1 MRAPS
6 IPLLLLVLITLSPSP
21 HGRAGSPAP
30 LGRLLANYYPGMG
43 AADTAIIIIYLKDK
57 GDNGRAALLA
67 AADLISPKAIARRS
81 KVRAP
86 GRIVDESDYPVEP
99 SYIGAIS
106 GRVSR
111 ARHALKWF
119 NAVSAEATKEQIDGL
134 RLLPFVREIDL
145 VGRWRKRP
153 GPEEAA
159 PKVADESDRVSGTA
173 AHLLDYGAS
182 LTQNQ
187 LIDVPEVHDLGIFGA
202 GVTVGVFDNGFRLL
216 THQSFDSMNIV
227 AQYDFVDHKVSVV
240 PLNPSPVFGSH
251 GVNTL
256 STVGGYRPGQ
266 LIGPAFRADYI
277 LARTEND
284 SSETP
289 VEEDNWAAAIEWA
302 DSVGVD
308 VTTTSLTYLDYQ
320 VGYTSWTPLDMD
332 GNTTLITRAAD
343 HAVSLG
349 IVVLNSAG
357 NGGAGSGMNTL
368 GAPADGDSV
377 IAVGAV
383 GSNGVRASFSSVG
396 PTTDVPPRIK
406 PDVMAMGV
414 SVRVASSTNPAAY
427 TTSSGTSFACPLTA
441 GVAALILS
449 ANPTLGPMQV
459 RDALRNTADNASSPD
474 NQYGWG
480 IVDADSAVRHWGILP
495 LAGLSGTIFH
505 DVDGN
510 GTKNAGEA
518 GMEGETVL
526 LSGPTPDTAL
536 SGPGGAFGFDSL
548 AIGAYA
554 LSTSLAPGWIVTTPP
569 GSLTAS
575 LLHRSSANGY
585 SVGLFETGSISGI
598 IFHDADSNGVLN
610 GGEAG
615 LQGWSVRLNGPLS
628 DTVATDSTG
637 AWHFSGLPG
646 GAYTITQDQQP
657 GWLQSFPPAYA
668 AHSVTVTSGLDT
680 SGLAFGD
687 FYAAGAAF
695 PVSAGWNLLSLPVEM
710 MSAVPDSIYP
720 NALSPVSLY
729 DNGYYS
735 ADTIP
740 NGKGYWVKF
749 PFAQNIF
756 LQGLDR
762 ALDTLPVAAGWNII
776 GTLSV
781 PVEAGSVSQVPDSL
795 IVSKFYGF
803 SNNAYHAVAPD
814 SLLRPH
820 TGYWVKCSQPGSL
833 ILRGITTGR

>member
-1 MRAPS
+1 MRTPS
-6 IPLLLLVLITLSPSP
+6 IPLLLLVFITLSLSP
-21 HGRAGSPAP
+21 RGRAESPAP
-30 LGRLLANYYPGMG
+30 LGRLLAKYYPGMG
-43 AADTAIIIIYLKDK
+43 AADTAVIIIYLKDK
-57 GDNGRAALLA
+57 GGNGRAALFA

-86 GRIVDESDYPVEP
+86 GRIVDEGDYPVEP

-106 GRVSR
+106 GRVAR
-111 ARHALKWF
+111 TRHALKWF
-119 NAVSAEATKEQIDGL
+119 NAVSAEATKEQIEAL
-134 RLLPFVREIDL
+134 RALPFVREIDL
-145 VGRWRKRP
+145 VGRWRARP
-153 GPEEAA
+153 EPEEGAVKGVDQ
-159 PKVADESDRVSGTA
+159 PDLGSGTA

-187 LIDVPEVHDLGIFGA
+187 LIDVPEVHDLGIFGE

-240 PLNPSPVFGSH
+240 PNNPSTGFGSH

-256 STVGGYRPGQ
+256 STVGGYRSGQ
-266 LIGPAFRADYI
+266 LIGPAFEANYI

-302 DSVGVD
+302 DSIGVD
-308 VTTTSLTYLDYQ
+308 VTTTSLSYLDYDI
-320 VGYTSWTPLDMD
+320 GYTSWTALDMD

-343 HAVSLG
+343 LAASLG
-349 IVVLNSAG
+349 IVVLNSAS
-357 NGGAGSGMNTL
+357 NNGAGSGMNTL

-377 IAVGAV
+377 ITVGAV

-427 TTSSGTSFACPLTA
+427 TTSSGTSFSCPLAA

-449 ANPTLGPMQV
+449 ANPTLGPLQV

-480 IVDADSAVRHWGILP
+480 IVDADSAVRYWGILP
-495 LAGLSGTIFH
+495 LAGLSGTIYH

-510 GTKNAGEA
+510 GTKDPGEPGLA
-518 GMEGETVL
+518 GETVI
-526 LSGPTPDTAL
+526 LSGATSDTL
-536 SGPGGAFGFDSL
+536 PSDPGGAFGFDSL

-554 LSTSLAPGWIVTTPP
+554 LSASLAPGWIVTTAP
-569 GSLTAS
+569 GALTAS
-575 LLHRSSANGY
+575 LLHRSSASGY
-585 SVGLFETGSISGI
+585 SVGLFETGSISGT
-598 IFHDADSNGVLN
+598 IFHDADSNGVMN
-610 GGEAG
+610 GAEAG
-615 LQGWSVRLNGPLS
+615 LAGWTVRLNGPFPDS
-628 DTVATDSTG
+628 VVTDTAG
-637 AWHFSGLPG
+637 AWSFTGLPG

-668 AHSVTVTSGLDT
+668 AHSVVVTSGLDT
-680 SGLAFGD
+680 SGLQFGD
-687 FYAAGAAF
+687 FYPAAAVF
-695 PVSAGWNLLSLPVEM
+695 PVSAGWNLLSLPVDM
-710 MSAVPDSIYP
+710 MTALADSIYP

-749 PFAQNIF
+749 PSPQNI
-756 LQGLDR
+756 LIQGLDR
-762 ALDTLPVAAGWNII
+762 GIDTVDVAAGWNLV

-781 PVEAGSVSQVPDSL
+781 PIEAGSVVQEPDS
-795 IVSKFYGF
+795 IVVSKFYGF
-803 SNNAYHAVAPD
+803 SNNAYHAVATD

-833 ILRGITTGR
+833 ILQGITARR